1 MSPETGLSSNPLSI
15 AAGDRS
21 ENFILQLSTVASTFM
36 RLGEL
41 LWGITC
47 PNV

>member
-15 AAGDRS
+15 AAGDHS
-21 ENFILQLSTVASTFM
+21 ENVILQMQTVASSFM

-41 LWGITC
+41 LWGVTC
-47 PNV
+47 TDS